1 MSEESD
7 DKSDSEGALLSELG
21 DAIGS
26 NKHTNLADNNNN
38 NNYTNL
44 ADNNNTNDG
53 LDESEE
59 AVIQVQQRNRW
70 CQLQKFYKHNGKTVV
85 TYPFL
90 MDPNNLKDE
99 LLIAQLIID
108 EPFAAKYGEV
118 KAAWENVASKLK
130 EQKSGG
136 EYIYH
141 RSLCSKTIRDRF
153 TKYVEVVKS
162 YDRDVPLRSGDDSE
176 VFYERF
182 GELEKL
188 CSRYLSAASE
198 IDDAKKD
205 SLQKKKIDREAA
217 EAIKKAS
224 LGKITAAR
232 TRSDTLSDS
241 DSDDSFK
248 YSDQSN
254 DKISSTKKKQKKKK
268 AKQSD
273 TAKIGNNVA
282 MFSLIVDEREDRK
295 KQKESRLRLKE
306 ENRSKA
312 LELQQQSLQLQQQ
325 RLDAYLKQQEE
336 QAKQQDA
343 QRELMLALAKSF
355 TK

>member
-1 MSEESD
+1 VLFSIEKMSDKESVD
-7 DKSDSEGALLSELG
+7 RSDSEGALLSELG
-21 DAIGS
+21 D
-26 NKHTNLADNNNN
+26 NNNIN
-38 NNYTNL
+38 
-44 ADNNNTNDG
+44 NDG
-53 LDESEE
+53 LDESED
-59 AVIQVQQRNRW
+59 AVVPVQQRNRW
-70 CQLQKFYKHNGKTVV
+70 CTLQKFYKVNGRTVV

-99 LLIAQLIID
+99 LLITQLITD
-108 EPFAAKYGEV
+108 EPFAARHGEV
-118 KAAWENVASKLK
+118 KTAWENVANKLK

-136 EYIYH
+136 EYIYQK
-141 RSLCSKTIRDRF
+141 SLCSKTIRDRF
-153 TKYVEVVKS
+153 TKYVEIVKS
-162 YDRDVPLRSGDDSE
+162 YDREVPLHSGDDSE
-176 VFYERF
+176 IFYERF

-205 SLQKKKIDREAA
+205 TLQKKKNDREAA
-217 EAIKKAS
+217 EAIRKAS
-224 LGKITAAR
+224 LGKIRAAR
-232 TRSDTLSDS
+232 TSETLSGSESDS
-241 DSDDSFK
+241 DQSIK

-254 DKISSTKKKQKKKK
+254 KTSSKKKQKKKK

-282 MFSLIVDEREDRK
+282 MFSLILDEREDRM

-306 ENRSKA
+306 ENRAKE

-325 RLDAYLKQQEE
+325 RFDAYLKQQEE
-336 QAKQQDA
+336 QTKQQEA
-343 QRELMLALAKSF
+343 QREFMLALAKTF